1 MKKVILSVA
10 TVLIT
15 GLSMA
20 QWTKKTVNNGFDNPY
35 KICYSGINNGSALKM
50 EYSDSAVSFYLTGDY
65 HCEQN
70 PNVDI
75 SFFVNNQWDKYTVK
89 GQRSLNG
96 KTVFLTDK
104 IENEPYFK
112 SFLTASSVKIRI
124 NEVHCTSDIYEFNMT
139 GSTEAYN
146 FIKQK

>member
-50 EYSDSAVSFYLTGDY
+50 EYSDSAVSFYLTGGY
-65 HCEQN
+65 HCEEN
-70 PNVDI
+70 PTVDI
-75 SFFVNNQWDKYTVK
+75 SFLVNNQWEKYSVWGNTSSNNKAVFFTMNLK
-89 GQRSLNG
+89 NEVFFKDFLNA
-96 KTVFLTDK
+96 T
-104 IENEPYFK
+104 
-112 SFLTASSVKIRI
+112 SVKIRI
-124 NEVHCTSDIYEFNMT
+124 NETYCDNETYQFNMA
-139 GSTEAYN
+139 GSTSAFN
-146 FIKQK
+146 FLNK